1 MKDAEKSLK
10 VLIIFCWIVLICY
23 SILKIFNPTAFEIVY
38 NNHSFIEFCN
48 KVDNSKVLQFIV
60 GTISSYICFT
70 LFYLAMIGKYWLSKK
85 ELLIFIPT
93 LIIGNIV
100 KVYNQYIGLITDII
114 LSIVLPI
121 LFLKMNNRKY
131 ILVILIIGNVFDILF
146 QIISMFTRNLGWG
159 FLVDNGSFISIIF
172 SLDVYQM
179 LFLYYLHSNEKRKK
193 VK

>member
-23 SILKIFNPTAFEIVY
+23 SILKIFNPTTFEIVY
-38 NNHSFIEFCN
+38 NNSSFIEFCN

-100 KVYNQYIGLITDII
+100 KVYNQYIGLITDIV
-114 LSIVLPI
+114 LSIVLLI
-121 LFLKMNNRKY
+121 LFLKMNNRKH
-131 ILVILIIGNVFDILF
+131 IIVTLVLGNTLDLLF
-146 QIISMFTRNLGWG
+146 QLISIFTRNINIG
-159 FLVDNGSFISIIF
+159 FVTEESSVVSLIYM
-172 SLDVYQM
+172 LDVYQM
-179 LFLYYLHSNEKRKK
+179 LFLYYLYSNKRKEK
-193 VK
+193 L